1 MMTSTKMI
9 RVLVVDDHPIVSRG
23 LTEIINRE
31 PDMEVCSQA
40 QSLDEA
46 VEQFQAHSP
55 DLVLTDLS
63 LKESSGV
70 DLIAELVALQPDVK
84 VLAVS
89 MHDETLYAE
98 TVLRAGAKGY
108 LCKDESLDLVVVA
121 LRRIYSGRVHLSEQM
136 ANRMLSRNIGASA
149 DSNGSPIDSLSA
161 RERQV
166 FEQIGR
172 GVRTR
177 VIAENLNISR
187 KTVETYR
194 ENIKT
199 KLNLAD
205 SSELMRH
212 AVKWVMEL
220 REPEDNQQSAAE

>member
-1 MMTSTKMI
+1 MMTNTQTI
-9 RVLVVDDHPIVSRG
+9 RVQVVDDHPIVSRG
-23 LTEIINRE
+23 LTEIIDRE
-31 PDMEVCSQA
+31 PDMEVCAQA
-40 QSLDEA
+40 ASLQEA
-46 VEQFQAHSP
+46 VEQFRLHSP

-63 LKESSGV
+63 LKDSSGV

-84 VLAVS
+84 ILAVS

-108 LCKDESLDLVVVA
+108 LCKDQSLDSVVVA
-121 LRRIYSGRVHLSEQM
+121 LRRIHNGRVHLSEHM
-136 ANRMLSRNIGASA
+136 SNRMLARNIGSNGE
-149 DSNGSPIDSLSA
+149 SNGSPVDSLSA

-177 VIAENLNISR
+177 VIAENLKISR

-199 KLNLAD
+199 KLNLSD

-220 REPEDNQQSAAE
+220 REPEDQQESVAD